1 MILARMTWKEKRIVA
16 EENNDMVADGNSENN
31 RDAPT
36 DIDVDQGE

>member
-1 MILARMTWKEKRIVA
+1 MTWKEKRIVE
-16 EENNDMVADGNSENN
+16 EENNDMVADRNSENN

>member
-1 MILARMTWKEKRIVA
+1 MTWKKKRIV
-16 EENNDMVADGNSENN
+16 EKENNDMVAGGNSENN